1 MTCCIVGF
9 LILAAVGRVRR
20 TLGLTRAADEDAATL
35 FAPVAWR
42 PAAGEAPRAPAEPG
56 TRARRGN
63 DAVLTYCAVGIAGC
77 LVGIPALVVSGAA
90 HNTGSAWLWLLRGA
104 CYLAVIVAAL
114 RLRRSVTIWSAP
126 NGAGTALMVVGAV
139 IFELGVLDMHAFRLF
154 SFGPNLIASAVF
166 HNVGPAV
173 AMAGGVA
180 LLYGSRGRSTTSR
193 RSSRSTL
200 TSAHPSS
207 SAVTASSTPPITT

>member
-9 LILAAVGRVRR
+9 LILTAVGRVRR
-20 TLGLTRAADEDAATL
+20 TLGFRRAPEAAATL

-42 PAAGEAPRAPAEPG
+42 PAAGQAPRVPAQPV

-63 DAVLTYCAVGIAGC
+63 DAVLTYCAVGIAVC
-77 LVGIPALVVSGAA
+77 LVGMPALAFSGAA
-90 HNTGSAWLWLLRGA
+90 HNTGSAWLWLLRSA

-126 NGAGTALMVVGAV
+126 RGAGTALMVVGAV

-154 SFGPNLIASAVF
+154 SFGSNLMANAVF